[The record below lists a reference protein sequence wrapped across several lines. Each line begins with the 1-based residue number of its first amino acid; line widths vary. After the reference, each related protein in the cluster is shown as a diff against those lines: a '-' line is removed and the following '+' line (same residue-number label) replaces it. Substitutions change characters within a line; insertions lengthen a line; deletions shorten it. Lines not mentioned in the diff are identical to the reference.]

1 MIVAELR
8 DREPRTTLALWR
20 GMRTTEL
27 RLRFLSSLAA
37 SGALV
42 GASLTACGGAVDA
55 TGQSSGPNGT
65 SGSSGGSPGSSS
77 GDASTGHSPP
87 LPPTS
92 TPKPPEPPSTTCTNG
107 KPQTACYTH
116 QQLIG
121 QLGSPPR
128 GGDSID
134 AGAPDA
140 DTGALFDVN
149 GCLPANLVED
159 TCCNPA
165 ITGPTWTGTSCCY
178 VHCAGACCGRPF
190 VVGGQARV
198 AAVRE
203 RHDWMAI
210 VASLDTPAAMPASG
224 VHRSANATAETALD
238 SETRARIATAWAHDA
253 SMEHASVASFA
264 RFTLELLAL
273 GAPADL
279 VVASVNA
286 GRDEIEHAVACFA
299 IASRFAGK
307 HLGPAPLD
315 VGGATPAVDLA
326 SIVGAAIVEG
336 CIGETLSALLAEARL
351 ALAEDDE
358 VRAALRRIAHE
369 EACHA
374 ELAWRFVGWAIT
386 SGGEAVREAAAR
398 AFTSALACAPQTW
411 DASLR
416 GITPDVLRAHGLLDE
431 ATAREVGAR
440 AFSDVIAP
448 CAAALTVRA
457 SAAA

>member
-1 MIVAELR
+1 
-8 DREPRTTLALWR
+8 
-20 GMRTTEL
+20 MRTTQL

-42 GASLTACGGAVDA
+42 GASLTACGGAIDT
-55 TGQSSGPNGT
+55 TGQSSGTSGT
-65 SGSSGGSPGSSS
+65 SGSSGGSSGSSGQSSS
-77 GDASTGHSPP
+77 GYSSSGTSPTP

-92 TPKPPEPPSTTCTNG
+92 TPKPTVPPSSMCTSG
-107 KPQTACYTH
+107 KPQAACYTH
-116 QQLIG
+116 AQLVA
-121 QLGSPPR
+121 QLNSPQR
-128 GGDSID
+128 GGDSVD

-140 DTGALFDVN
+140 DTSALFDVN

-159 TCCNPA
+159 GCCNPA
-165 ITGPTWTGTSCCY
+165 VTGPTWTGGSCCY
-178 VHCAGACCGRPF
+178 VHCTGACCGRPF
-190 VVGGQARV
+190 VVDGQARV

-203 RHDWMAI
+203 RDDWMA
-210 VASLDTPAAMPASG
+210 VTSLDAPAATPASG
-224 VHRSANATAETALD
+224 VHRRAIASSETALD
-238 SETRARIATAWAHDA
+238 SATRARIGTAWAHDA

-299 IASRFAGK
+299 IASRYAGT
-307 HLGPAPLD
+307 HLGPARLD
-315 VGGATPAVDLA
+315 VGGAAPAVDLP
-326 SIVGAAIVEG
+326 SVVGAAIVEG

-351 ALAEDDE
+351 ARAEDDE
-358 VRAALRRIAHE
+358 IRAALCRIAHQ
-369 EACHA
+369 EARHA

-386 SGGEAVREAAAR
+386 SGGEPVREAAAR
-398 AFTSALACAPQTW
+398 AFIRALACAPQTW
-411 DASLR
+411 DASLE
-416 GITPDVLRAHGLLDE
+416 GITPGTLRAHGLLDE

-440 AFSDVIAP
+440 AFSEVIGP